1 ELDAHSQSVGI
12 VWDRVRRQLP
22 VHPSGARG
30 GTLEMDDLNSL
41 TNPRGRLT
49 GSCLNAVAGALGA
62 FFSRP
67 DSPCRLEA
75 ANCAV
80 LSTLDLHRIRFNFSD
95 TEVWRFLK
103 PTMFWEKTTW
113 LRPIHRRAEEHWVLA
128 VIPVYQRRVFIF
140 DSIASKSGWR
150 GDLKDIMTLI
160 TRWTSDAGAA
170 RCVGSRLC

>member
-1 ELDAHSQSVGI
+1 
-12 VWDRVRRQLP
+12 

-30 GTLEMDDLNSL
+30 GTLEMDDLDSL

-113 LRPIHRRAEEHWVLA
+113 LLPIHRHAEEHWVLA

-150 GDLKDIMTLI
+150 GDLKVRSSLTLCLI
-160 TRWTSDAGAA
+160 N
-170 RCVGSRLC
+170 